1 MKPAELQLLT
11 SLEDRHW
18 WYRERRAILARELRR
33 LPAPGRALDIGAA
46 GGGNTRVLQ
55 THGWQAVALEYSDSV
70 ADVARARGIS
80 AIRADARD
88 LPLATDSC
96 GLVTAFD
103 ILEHIDEDY
112 LAAAEIA
119 RVLRP
124 GGTALIAVPC
134 DMALWSAHDDEVGHV
149 RRYSRPELVNLVKKA
164 GLSVETVWSWNVLL
178 RPVVAARRKSSTGSD
193 LNQVPPLVNLVLTSI
208 IVTERYLPSGRCPAS
223 PCSCARVCASPRAGG
238 GSARRSAARPQS
250 TQPAV
255 RRPMAAIGRA
265 GCGAPTPCGPAQ
277 AHRQCR
283 GYQWN
288 HARIAKC
295 CCR

>member
-18 WYRERRAILARELRR
+18 WYKERRAILAAQLRR
-33 LPAPGRALDIGAA
+33 IPVADRALDIGAA

-55 THGWQAVALEYSDSV
+55 AHGWQAVALEYSESV
-70 ADVARARGIS
+70 ADVAKARGIT

-88 LPLATDSC
+88 LPLASASC

-149 RRYSRPELVNLVKKA
+149 RRYTRPELTGVIGKA
-164 GLSVETVWSWNVLL
+164 GLTVEDVWSWNVLL
-178 RPVVAARRKSSTGSD
+178 RPVVALRRKSSTGSD
-193 LNQVPPLVNLVLTSI
+193 LDDVQPLLNAALSSV
-208 IVTERYLPSGRCPAS
+208 IVSERYLPVKSLPGVS
-223 PCSCARVCASPRAGG
+223 LFLRAKH
-238 GSARRSAARPQS
+238 P
-250 TQPAV
+250 
-255 RRPMAAIGRA
+255 
-265 GCGAPTPCGPAQ
+265 
-277 AHRQCR
+277 
-283 GYQWN
+283 
-288 HARIAKC
+288 
-295 CCR
+295 

>member
-18 WYRERRAILARELRR
+18 WYRERRAILARQLRR
-33 LPAPGRALDIGAA
+33 APGTGRALDIGAA
-46 GGGNTRVLQ
+46 GGGNTRVLLA
-55 THGWQAVALEYSDSV
+55 HGWQAVALEYSDSV

-88 LPLATDSC
+88 LPLASGAC

-103 ILEHIDEDY
+103 ILEHIEEDY

-149 RRYSRPELVNLVKKA
+149 RRYDRSGLVSLIQKA
-164 GLSVETVWSWNVLL
+164 GLTVEEVWSWNVLL
-178 RPVVAARRKSSTGSD
+178 RPVVALRRRSSTGSD
-193 LNQVPPLVNLVLTSI
+193 LSAVPPLVNGVLTSI
-208 IVTERYLPSGRCPAS
+208 IVTERYLPVRSLPGVSLFLR
-223 PCSCARVCASPRAGG
+223 
-238 GSARRSAARPQS
+238 ARRP
-250 TQPAV
+250 
-255 RRPMAAIGRA
+255 
-265 GCGAPTPCGPAQ
+265 
-277 AHRQCR
+277 
-283 GYQWN
+283 
-288 HARIAKC
+288 
-295 CCR
+295 